1 LREIS
6 SASTYNS
13 LESASKLAYPILRM
27 DGIAVGIDAF
37 ARCTEVLLNNPGNW
51 ISRLVTHAIR
61 RHLVGPDQ
69 RWAFEP
75 PSRSWTPPRIERTSL
90 YLHVPFCRNTCPYC
104 PYTKVP
110 YDEMLVA
117 PYTRAAL
124 AEVDWWADKIGPA
137 EVTSVYIGGGTPTL
151 ALGSIATILARVRK
165 RFRLT
170 GDICIETSPTDIT
183 EITVHQLQHVGV
195 ALVSLGVQSFN
206 QKNLA
211 LMGRRYKPSVAERA
225 LTLLAEGDFASVNV
239 DMMFAL
245 PGQTENDVVADLA
258 RSVQL
263 GANQLTTYPLFTFPY
278 TSVGEF
284 LHLTALRMP
293 NLGVRRTHYRA
304 IGQWCAEHG
313 FERVSVWCFKRDNI
327 PRYSSVTRDGYI
339 GIGPGSGSHLPDGF
353 ALNTFDLNDW
363 IQAACTGRTAIAL
376 RMPFVDNM
384 SGWWWLYWR
393 FYDTR
398 IPLHDLELVLGND
411 APKARRWLRAMEQ
424 LGLMVRNGE
433 YLKLTEPGAFWLHL
447 AQNHFAL
454 TYVNTL
460 WTRARREPW
469 PQAVAI

>member
-1 LREIS
+1 V
-6 SASTYNS
+6 NS
-13 LESASKLAYPILRM
+13 PSHRL
-27 DGIAVGIDAF
+27 
-37 ARCTEVLLNNPGNW
+37 
-51 ISRLVTHAIR
+51 SRLVTRTVR
-61 RHLVGPDQ
+61 RYLVGPDQ

-75 PSRSWTPPRIERTSL
+75 PPQGWTPPRIERTSL
-90 YLHVPFCRNTCPYC
+90 YLHVPFCRNFCPYC

-110 YDEMLVA
+110 YDETLVE

-151 ALGSIATILARVRK
+151 ALGSIATVLARVRE

-170 GDICIETSPTDIT
+170 GEICIETNPTDVDDV
-183 EITVHQLQHVGV
+183 TVHQLHDAGV
-195 ALVSLGVQSFN
+195 ALVSLGVQSFLA
-206 QKNLA
+206 KNLA
-211 LMGRRYKPSVAERA
+211 VIGRRYEPSVAEHA
-225 LTLLAEGDFASVNV
+225 LALLAESGFASVNA
-239 DMMFAL
+239 DIMFAL
-245 PGQTENDVVADLA
+245 PGQTANDVVADLA
-258 RSVQL
+258 RTAQL

-284 LHLTALRMP
+284 LRLTAVRMP
-293 NLGVRRTHYRA
+293 NLRMRRTHYRA
-304 IGQWCAEHG
+304 ISEWCAEHG
-313 FERVSVWCFKRDNI
+313 FERVSVWGFKRGGV

-339 GIGPGSGSHLPDGF
+339 GVGPGAGSHLPDGF
-353 ALNTFDLNDW
+353 VLNTFDLNNW

-376 RMPFVDNM
+376 RMPFAGEM

-398 IPLHDLELVLGND
+398 IPLDDLEAALGND

-424 LGLMVRNGE
+424 VGLAVRSEE

-454 TYVNTL
+454 DYVNTL